1 MPMAR
6 LQSGHT
12 MTTVPAVNTTLLNA
26 PPGTAGGKENIGT
39 ATSSTFTMTTPS
51 EIKCIDTYS
60 VPPGDPSNYYPP
72 APNNAP
78 PNDGWEE
85 GSVPVISLTNITL
98 PTPWIVPATG
108 KSESLSGL
116 GAAPNNT
123 GAGTYDIFPDVKIT
137 IGSAVDVGTMGVG
150 VATTIATITGPIV
163 ELDDWVVPWTPT
175 DKPPNF
181 DGSDFGLAR
190 SSGYGN
196 TQKGGPGIFYITF
209 TLEFSLSEFGTPTS
223 STGMPA
229 VDWSGTPI
237 SLDFK
242 IGVINN
248 YDNDRET
255 YMAAYEEAYS
265 TLTKVPELSEWQT

>member
-1 MPMAR
+1 MPLAR
-6 LQSGHT
+6 LQSAHVLS
-12 MTTVPAVNTTLLNA
+12 TTPAAGAILTNSGTRTT
-26 PPGTAGGKENIGT
+26 GGMENIGT
-39 ATSSTFTMTTPS
+39 ATSETFTMTEVMT
-51 EIKCIDTYS
+51 CVDTYS
-60 VPPGDPSNYYPP
+60 VPINDPSKPP
-72 APNNAP
+72 YIP
-78 PNDGWEE
+78 PNASPYDGTEI

-98 PTPWIVPATG
+98 PTPWTVPATG

-116 GAAPNNT
+116 GSAPNNT
-123 GAGTYDIFPDVKIT
+123 GPGTYTIFPNVEII
-137 IGSAVDVGTMGVG
+137 IGSAVDVGTAGVG
-150 VATTIATITGPIV
+150 VATTTATITGPIV

-209 TLEFSLSEFGTPTS
+209 TLEFSLSEFGTETS
-223 STGMPA
+223 ITGMPA
-229 VDWSGTPI
+229 VDWSGSPI

-248 YDNDRET
+248 YDNDRER
-255 YMAAYEEAYS
+255 YMAAYEAAYKS
-265 TLTKVPELSEWQT
+265 LTKVPELSEWQT